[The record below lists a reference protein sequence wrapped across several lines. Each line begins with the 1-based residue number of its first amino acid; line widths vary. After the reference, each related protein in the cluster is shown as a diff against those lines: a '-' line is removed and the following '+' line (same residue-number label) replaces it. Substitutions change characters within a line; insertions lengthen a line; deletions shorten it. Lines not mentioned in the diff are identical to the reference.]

1 MSGMPPRRA
10 QRTAGNL
17 IDRHAAGYLE
27 GLALGR
33 GVAFTAPSA
42 LRLGGLADA
51 LVLVHLGRHV
61 FKAGGCL
68 SVAEFS
74 SHRWTYLIILSN
86 VDQIPKIDSVAYM
99 L

>member
-17 IDRHAAGYLE
+17 IDRHVAGYLE

-33 GVAFTAPSA
+33 GVASTAPSA

-51 LVLVHLGRHV
+51 LVLVHLGRHGV
-61 FKAGGCL
+61 QGGRLFERSGIFVSSMDL
-68 SVAEFS
+68 SDNPQ
-74 SHRWTYLIILSN
+74 H
-86 VDQIPKIDSVAYM
+86 VDQIPKN
-99 L
+99 

>member
-17 IDRHAAGYLE
+17 IDRHVAGYLE

-33 GVAFTAPSA
+33 GVASTAPSA

-61 FKAGGCL
+61 FKAGFERSGIF
-68 SVAEFS
+68 VS
-74 SHRWTYLIILSN
+74 SMDLF
-86 VDQIPKIDSVAYM
+86 DQIPKIDRIAHMS
-99 L
+99 